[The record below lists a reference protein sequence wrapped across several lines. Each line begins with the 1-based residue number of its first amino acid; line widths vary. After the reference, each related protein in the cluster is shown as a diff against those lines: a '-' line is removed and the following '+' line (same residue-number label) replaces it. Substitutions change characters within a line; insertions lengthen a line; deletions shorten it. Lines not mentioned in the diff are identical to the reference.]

1 MLRGHVTPIPR
12 CCGKSK
18 FLGLKTNRRL
28 RMCKWSILKKEFF
41 LYSMNSDL
49 CNWLNQRCCRLMMN
63 KMVDGSGVEAATGG
77 GCQRLVFTL
86 PLGPLAHTQVRAG
99 WILMC
104 PTLCNL
110 FSKFPFGELC
120 ATKVFEIPCNIE
132 TDSKD
137 EIPRD
142 VRPW

>member
-1 MLRGHVTPIPR
+1 
-12 CCGKSK
+12 
-18 FLGLKTNRRL
+18 
-28 RMCKWSILKKEFF
+28 
-41 LYSMNSDL
+41 
-49 CNWLNQRCCRLMMN
+49 MMN

-110 FSKFPFGELC
+110 FSKFPFGVC
-120 ATKVFEIPCNIE
+120 FNI
-132 TDSKD
+132 TRNFKYFGCT
-137 EIPRD
+137 
-142 VRPW
+142 